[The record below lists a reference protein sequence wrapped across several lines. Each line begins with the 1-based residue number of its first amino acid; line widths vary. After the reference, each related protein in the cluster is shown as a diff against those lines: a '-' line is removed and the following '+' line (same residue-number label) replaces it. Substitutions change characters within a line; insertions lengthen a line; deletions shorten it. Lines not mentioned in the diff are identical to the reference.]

1 MSTSALAEDAN
12 LAVGSLVHVVELVG
26 KVLCGVVV
34 HHIDDLSLTNLE
46 TLKPVACTISE
57 ECMTMIKYLTL
68 EKEKGL
74 LSEMLFRSDGE
85 QKVEW
90 CATHIMWGGSQD
102 LLRTHSNVI
111 FCDSIWNVSKEK
123 DHLLT
128 IVVIDSDYKLKL
140 AAMSLVHNE
149 KEQDW
154 ENLFFWVKQKI
165 PSFSPKCVVTDGASY
180 IMSGFRN
187 AVDCGAQNIV
197 CWWHQSKN

>member
-1 MSTSALAEDAN
+1 
-12 LAVGSLVHVVELVG
+12 
-26 KVLCGVVV
+26 
-34 HHIDDLSLTNLE
+34 
-46 TLKPVACTISE
+46 
-57 ECMTMIKYLTL
+57 MTMIKYLTL

-74 LSEMLFRSDGE
+74 LSEMIFRSDGE

-90 CATHIMWGGSQD
+90 CATHIMWGGGQD
-102 LLRTHSNVI
+102 LLRTHSDVI

-123 DHLLT
+123 DRLLT